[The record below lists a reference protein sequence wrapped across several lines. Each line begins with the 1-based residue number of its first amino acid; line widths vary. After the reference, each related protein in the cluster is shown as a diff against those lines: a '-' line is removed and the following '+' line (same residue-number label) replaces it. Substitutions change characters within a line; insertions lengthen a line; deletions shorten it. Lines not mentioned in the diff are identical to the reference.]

1 MVTALGELRTILK
14 VEIKTN
20 SYSAKQ
26 RVLSAIREIQV
37 LLELRREG
45 VITRISRENGTEA
58 VALPLVL
65 EG

>member
-1 MVTALGELRTILK
+1 MKA
-14 VEIKTN
+14 EIKTN

-45 VITRISRENGTEA
+45 VITRISRENGTEP

>member
-1 MVTALGELRTILK
+1 MVTALGELCTILK
-14 VEIKTN
+14 AEIKTN

-45 VITRISRENGTEA
+45 VITRISRENGTEP